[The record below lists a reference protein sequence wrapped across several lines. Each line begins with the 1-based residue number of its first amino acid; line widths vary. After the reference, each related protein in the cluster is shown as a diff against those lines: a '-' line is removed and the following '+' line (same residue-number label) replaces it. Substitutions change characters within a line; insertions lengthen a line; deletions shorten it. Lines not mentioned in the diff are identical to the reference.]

1 MTSRITEVEL
11 KVWEEIVGDCINFEV
26 KKDQVAVVFR
36 CSQYYKVVFPVESE
50 EGAILRELGIKL
62 VGQRIGLIRTDIP
75 GKPISVRTVTHKPEK
90 FEG

>member
-1 MTSRITEVEL
+1 MASRIKEVEL
-11 KVWEEIVGDCINFEV
+11 KVWEEIVGDCIRFEV

-36 CSQYYKVVFPVESE
+36 CSPYYKVVFPCESK

-62 VGQRIGLIRTDIP
+62 VGQKIGLIRTDIP
-75 GKPISVRTVTHKPEK
+75 AKPISVRTVTQEAEK